1 MAQDNSGGLN
11 MRVGIHSGRVLCG
24 VLGKK
29 KWQFDVHSN
38 DVKLANHT
46 EQSGIPGRVHI
57 TQDTLKAL
65 GDRYQV
71 EDAYG
76 HLRDTYIAQ
85 SNISTYFVIPPSDRR
100 RSLAS
105 YKSFP
110 AIETAIS
117 TANSNRDSTQA
128 SNSIGAST
136 QPDQKQLQHKSNVN
150 QSKDF
155 PMPTTKTTT
164 PTLTA
169 ANISKAPFTTSQQLP
184 QPKLRFKTATQRI
197 INALHFI
204 RTIDAPFANLDAPS
218 SSSTANIDRIMHDT
232 IVSRCQIHHQDI
244 HGLSLR
250 FKDEHL
256 GQLYCQS
263 SRQQMLKRL
272 LIFISSLLL
281 LLALVIQTTLD
292 WNLYT
297 IGIQIVPNSTNN
309 NNGARSVNGSIND
322 ILSINIGINN
332 DNNVSHSDRVQSTKS
347 YVLMAEILTI
357 FLITMLAY
365 MHQDEHNART
375 DFLWRQMAIQ
385 DKDRMAL
392 MRDCNRFI
400 FFNLLPPHVASYFLE
415 QRVARSNMD
424 QDLYHKS
431 YDRIGVVFATISNF
445 SEFYSEVQVN
455 NHGMECLRLLNEII
469 CDFDSILDEERF
481 KPVDKIKT
489 IGSTYMAA
497 IGLFPDYELPSTST
511 EQPAME
517 SVSDNTINNKFNEAK
532 EELQSATSLVKD
544 KNDKLDNF
552 VTRREVARY
561 LQILVRFVFEM
572 QKKLQ
577 EINKDSYNCFQ
588 LRVGISLGPVTAGV
602 IGASKPQYDIWGNTV
617 NVASR
622 METTAEANKIQITE
636 EVYQILNEFNVDQE
650 FKFTCRGSINVKGK
664 GFMTTYYLDH

>member
-65 GDRYQV
+65 GVRYQV

-85 SNISTYFVIPPSDRR
+85 NNISTYFVIPPPDRR
-100 RSLAS
+100 PFLAS
-105 YKSFP
+105 FKSFP
-110 AIETAIS
+110 AIESAIGTA
-117 TANSNRDSTQA
+117 TSNRDSTQM
-128 SNSIGAST
+128 SNSIGVSS
-136 QPDQKQLQHKSNVN
+136 QPDQKQKQHKSNVN
-150 QSKDF
+150 QLKDF
-155 PMPTTKTTT
+155 PLSATTT
-164 PTLTA
+164 
-169 ANISKAPFTTSQQLP
+169 SKASLTTNQQQHIL

-204 RTIDAPFANLDAPS
+204 RTIDAPFANLDAPT
-218 SSSTANIDRIMHDT
+218 TANIDRIMHDT

-244 HGLSLR
+244 YGFTLK
-250 FKDEHL
+250 FKNKYL
-256 GQLYCQS
+256 GQLYDHP
-263 SRQQMLKRL
+263 SRLKMLKRL
-272 LIFISSLLL
+272 IMFISSLLL
-281 LLALVIQTTLD
+281 LIALVIQTTLV
-292 WNLYT
+292 WNLQT
-297 IGIQIVPNSTNN
+297 KRATQIIPNSTTS
-309 NNGARSVNGSIND
+309 GVYRRIGSISD
-322 ILSINIGINN
+322 SLESSTRVNN
-332 DNNVSHSDRVQSTKS
+332 DNNNNEIS
-347 YVLMAEILTI
+347 YVDEMQLTRSYTMMGEILI
-357 FLITMLAY
+357 VFLITILVY
-365 MHQDEHNART
+365 MHQDEHNTRT
-375 DFLWRQMAIQ
+375 DFLWRQLAIQ
-385 DKDRMAL
+385 DKDRMTL

-415 QRVARSNMD
+415 QRVARPNVD
-424 QDLYHKS
+424 QELYHKS

-445 SEFYSEVQVN
+445 SEFYTEIQVN

-469 CDFDSILDEERF
+469 CDFDSILDDERF
-481 KPVDKIKT
+481 KAVDKIKT

-497 IGLFPDYELPSTST
+497 IGLFPDYELPSLEPVSGNLIHGRLSEEDRETS
-511 EQPAME
+511 
-517 SVSDNTINNKFNEAK
+517 S
-532 EELQSATSLVKD
+532 SAKD
-544 KNDKLDNF
+544 KDKSGKLDNS
-552 VTRREVARY
+552 VAREEVAKY
-561 LQILVRFVFEM
+561 LQILARFVIEM
-572 QKKLQ
+572 RTKLS

-588 LRVGISLGPVTAGV
+588 LRVGINLGPVTAGV

-622 METTAEANKIQITE
+622 METTAEPNKIQITE
-636 EVYQILNEFNVDQE
+636 EVYQILSEFNINQE

-664 GFMTTYYLDH
+664 GFMTTYYLDY